1 MNTTVKT
8 VDPVFRVVLVFP
20 DHENR
25 TMKIEFP
32 RLTLAALLLS
42 ASATCGGV
50 VSAQGFGNA
59 SDADYYSDW
68 GAAEAAAV
76 NNSPSVQTARHLD
89 QGAGQP
95 SDSIRRVSGTVFV
108 GDDMGLSGSG
118 VDYNYSGYDGYDGY
132 DSYAVESYP
141 EEAYYAPQ
149 QPAAGSGRR
158 VASRMN
164 RMRSAVQNA
173 DPNVWFTAE
182 LLLWFPQQR
191 TFPPLGVG
199 NAPGALPLLTAPG
212 AVAQADSAGGDLV
225 AGFRGD
231 IGRYF
236 GDGTFG
242 VGGRVWVL
250 GEDGDSGHFA
260 SDGNQSFGIPF
271 FNTYLGQEDA
281 VPVDFAPVGAT
292 GAAGFK
298 SELDIV
304 AAELYGRALIGQS
317 RNHRLELIG
326 GYSHFNI
333 EDSLSMWGTGLV
345 GSTPWQFNDRFET
358 RNEFHGGQ
366 IGAEIS
372 LNRGRWTASSLT
384 KVHLGNMDQ
393 RLNVN
398 GTSVNLGAESDGLFA
413 RGGVLQ
419 GADRSEFA
427 FAPEMNLKIGYQ
439 FRQHVNLH
447 VGYSFIYWNN
457 VLLAGDQV
465 DRDLYVDRASAA
477 PAPGDYFTPRDSGLF
492 VQGIDLGAT
501 ITF

>member
-1 MNTTVKT
+1 MDTTIKT

-20 DHENR
+20 DHENC
-25 TMKIEFP
+25 TMKINIR

-42 ASATCGGV
+42 ATATCGGV
-50 VSAQGFGNA
+50 ASAEGFG
-59 SDADYYSDW
+59 SVSEADYYSDW
-68 GAAEAAAV
+68 GTAEAAAV
-76 NNSPSVQTARHLD
+76 GNDASVQTARHLT
-89 QGAGQP
+89 
-95 SDSIRRVSGTVFV
+95 SDSEQAGDNIRRVSGTMFV
-108 GDDMGLSGSG
+108 GDDSSAQGSS
-118 VDYNYSGYDGYDGY
+118 VYQDYSSSYDN
-132 DSYAVESYP
+132 YAVESYP
-141 EEAYYAPQ
+141 ADNYYPTQSHSA
-149 QPAAGSGRR
+149 SGRR
-158 VASRMN
+158 SAGVQ

-182 LLLWFPQQR
+182 LLLWFPQER
-191 TFPPLGVG
+191 NFAPLGAV
-199 NAPGALPLLTAPG
+199 NNPGDLPGFDWG
-212 AVAQADSAGGDLV
+212 AQAVADSAGGDLTP
-225 AGFRGD
+225 GFRGD

-242 VGGRVWVL
+242 LGGRVWVL
-250 GEDGDSGHFA
+250 GSDGDSNSYA
-260 SDGNQSFGIPF
+260 SGSGASFGVPF
-271 FNTYLGQEDA
+271 YNTYNNLGEDA
-281 VPVDFAPVGAT
+281 VLVDFSPTGAT

-304 AAELYGRALIGQS
+304 AAELYGRALLGQS

-333 EDSLSMWGTGLV
+333 SDSMSMWGA
-345 GSTPWQFNDRFET
+345 GSDGGNLWNFSDSFKT

-372 LNRGRWTASSLT
+372 LSRGRWTASSLT

-398 GTSVNLGAESDGLFA
+398 GSSLAMGDSSDGLFA
-413 RGGVLQ
+413 RGDVKKGL
-419 GADRSEFA
+419 DRSEFA
-427 FAPEMNLKIGYQ
+427 FAPEMNLKVGYQ

-447 VGYSFIYWNN
+447 VGYSFVYWNN
-457 VLLAGDQV
+457 VLLASDQV
-465 DRDLYVDRASAA
+465 DRNLYVDRAAAA
-477 PAPGDYFTPRDSGLF
+477 PAPGSFTARSSGLF